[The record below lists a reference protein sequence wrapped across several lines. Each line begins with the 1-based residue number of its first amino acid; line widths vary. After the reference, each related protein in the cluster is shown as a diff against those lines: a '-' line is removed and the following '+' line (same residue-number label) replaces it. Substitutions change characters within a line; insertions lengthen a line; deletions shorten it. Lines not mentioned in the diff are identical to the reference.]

1 MQPRPTA
8 ALWGLRVPG
17 APLESLGLWRQAPL
31 ALLEG
36 ATCSVLPPGQEGA
49 CGAPSVLG
57 G

>member
-31 ALLEG
+31 PLLEG
-36 ATCSVLPPGQEGA
+36 AMCSVLPPGQEGA